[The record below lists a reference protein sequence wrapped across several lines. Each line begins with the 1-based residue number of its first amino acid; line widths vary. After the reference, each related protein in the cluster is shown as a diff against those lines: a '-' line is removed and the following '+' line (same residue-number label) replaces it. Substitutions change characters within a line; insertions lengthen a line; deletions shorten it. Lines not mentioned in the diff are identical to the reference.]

1 MRWLLSVCLF
11 WIGQHGAAAQATGR
25 DTVLLDN
32 SFVFADGLYASFEAL
47 RRNEPTHRWEE
58 VYAQLFANP
67 QTFVARLLSLDARD
81 PEAAPVPAD
90 SLWGIVLEGIP
101 YVRVPADAH
110 FGKGT
115 PFVGLKVRGRLAY
128 YTWESRREEEVEIRA
143 YNPVNGRPFR
153 TGRVSKEVPVYYEQ
167 LLHFADGRIEPFTI
181 QTVLAAIADDE
192 KLHRTLAELP
202 EKEAWDQLYKMLLVF
217 DDRNPFYLVV
227 EQLTAKN

>member
-1 MRWLLSVCLF
+1 MWWATAIV
-11 WIGQHGAAAQATGR
+11 AQSDVAPQ

-32 SFVFADGLYASFEAL
+32 SFVFADGLYGSFDAL
-47 RRNEPTHRWEE
+47 KNNTPTHTWEE

-67 QTFVARLLSLDARD
+67 QTFVARLLSLDHRD
-81 PEAAPVPAD
+81 QRTLLVAD
-90 SLWGIVLEGIP
+90 SLWGIVLEGVP

-115 PFVGLKVRGRLAY
+115 PFVGLKIRGRLAY

-143 YNPVNGRPFR
+143 YNPLNGRPFR
-153 TGRVSKEVPVYYEQ
+153 TGRVRKQVPVFYEQ
-167 LLHFADGRIEPFTI
+167 LLHFTDGHVEPFTVN
-181 QTVLAAIADDE
+181 TVLAAIQSDT

-202 EKEAWDQLYKMLLVF
+202 EKEAWDQLYKMVQVF

-227 EQLTAKN
+227 AASNDD

>member
-1 MRWLLSVCLF
+1 MWWATAIVAQSD
-11 WIGQHGAAAQATGR
+11 AAPQ

-32 SFVFADGLYASFEAL
+32 SFVFADGLYGSFDAL
-47 RRNEPTHRWEE
+47 KNNTPTHTWEE

-67 QTFVARLLSLDARD
+67 QTFVARLLSLDHRD
-81 PEAAPVPAD
+81 QRTLLVAD
-90 SLWGIVLEGIP
+90 SLWGIVLEGVP

-115 PFVGLKVRGRLAY
+115 PFVGLKIRGRLAY

-143 YNPVNGRPFR
+143 YNPLNGRPFR
-153 TGRVSKEVPVYYEQ
+153 TGRVRKEIPVFYEQ
-167 LLHFADGRIEPFTI
+167 LLHFTDGHIEPFTI
-181 QTVLAAIADDE
+181 NTVLAAIQSDT

-202 EKEAWDQLYKMLLVF
+202 EKEAWDQLYKMVQVF

-227 EQLTAKN
+227 AASNDD